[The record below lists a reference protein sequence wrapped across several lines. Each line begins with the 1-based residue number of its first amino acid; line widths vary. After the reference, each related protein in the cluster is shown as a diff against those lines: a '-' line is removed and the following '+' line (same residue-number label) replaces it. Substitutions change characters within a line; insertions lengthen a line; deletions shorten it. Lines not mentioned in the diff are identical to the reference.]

1 MLLGLHPLSSIE
13 IKCVDGLLEAGRLHD
28 QDDWRDF
35 VNQWSTRMAQ
45 IVVTDVASSC
55 QRKNKPRAPIV
66 TNSMA
71 FVGPKRFGRR

>member
-45 IVVTDVASSC
+45 IVLTDVADVLPAQEQAQGSDSD
-55 QRKNKPRAPIV
+55 
-66 TNSMA
+66 
-71 FVGPKRFGRR
+71 